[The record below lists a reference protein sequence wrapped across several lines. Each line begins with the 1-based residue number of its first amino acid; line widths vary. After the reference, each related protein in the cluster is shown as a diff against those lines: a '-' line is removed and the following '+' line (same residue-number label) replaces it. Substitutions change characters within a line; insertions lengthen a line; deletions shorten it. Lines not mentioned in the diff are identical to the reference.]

1 MRAGNSRASASRL
14 TPESRAGALPR
25 RAAEPTPRATAR
37 ATRRARFALDVHV
50 DARGLARALARDV
63 RAGLTASP
71 KTLPAKYFYDE
82 AGSELF
88 ERITELPEY
97 YPTRAEAEIL
107 ERIVPNLM
115 PALAPRDIVELGAGA
130 GVKIRRFLDAA
141 IASSGPLRYVPFDVD
156 AKTTRAAA
164 RRLLHD
170 YVPLRIHGV
179 VGDFERHLSRVP
191 PPEGRRLVLFL
202 GSTIGNLDAPARLA
216 MLREIR
222 RLMRTGDRLLLGVD
236 LVKDTGVL
244 EAAYDDAA
252 GVTAE
257 FNRNVLRVINRALDA
272 DFRPEA
278 FRHVAFYN
286 DAESRIEM
294 HLVPDTTQTVR
305 VRRLGL
311 TVTIAAGES
320 IWTESSYKFTRASV
334 TAMLADAGLPLRE
347 WYTDPG
353 ERFAVALAG

>member
-1 MRAGNSRASASRL
+1 
-14 TPESRAGALPR
+14 
-25 RAAEPTPRATAR
+25 
-37 ATRRARFALDVHV
+37 VHV

-63 RAGLTASP
+63 RAGLTANP
-71 KTLPAKYFYDE
+71 KTLPPKYFYDE

-107 ERIVPNLM
+107 ERIVPQLI

-130 GVKIRRFLDAA
+130 GIKIRRFLDAA
-141 IASSGPLRYVPFDVD
+141 LASSGPSGSLRYVPFDVD

-164 RRLLHD
+164 RRLLRD

-179 VGDFERHLSRVP
+179 VGDFERHLARVP

-257 FNRNVLRVINRALDA
+257 FNRNILRVINRGLDA

-286 DAESRIEM
+286 DGESRIEM

-305 VRRLGL
+305 VRGLGL

-320 IWTESSYKFTRASV
+320 IWTESSYKFTRPSV
-334 TAMLADAGLPLRE
+334 TAMLADASMPLRE
-347 WYTDPG
+347 WYTDADG
-353 ERFAVALAG
+353 RFAVALAG